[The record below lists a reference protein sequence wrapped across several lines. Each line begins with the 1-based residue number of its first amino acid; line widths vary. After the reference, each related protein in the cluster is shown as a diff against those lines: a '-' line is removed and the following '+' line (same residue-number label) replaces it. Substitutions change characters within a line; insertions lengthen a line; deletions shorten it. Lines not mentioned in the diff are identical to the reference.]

1 MGVFCMFFVYNICW
15 SLSKNCCIFLWL
27 IKLKLAHPKYDIC
40 HQHLKLQKL
49 QDYELLLLVLC
60 VRWLQGPHD
69 HFLRASKEAGK
80 IVCPKLLATE
90 CKFCG
95 KMGHTARFC
104 GEKVDREFQ
113 RRAEFNA
120 KKQKALDAGDWMDVG
135 EVQREHPGFQSPRI
149 SRAKP
154 TCPGAPKASRIVSRF
169 AALEMESESS
179 GDECPE
185 SPAEVVEPTGTSWAA
200 S

>member
-1 MGVFCMFFVYNICW
+1 MNSYCSFCASAGV
-15 SLSKNCCIFLWL
+15 K
-27 IKLKLAHPKYDIC
+27 
-40 HQHLKLQKL
+40 
-49 QDYELLLLVLC
+49 
-60 VRWLQGPHD
+60 GPHD
-69 HFLRASKEAGK
+69 HFLRASKEAGSK
-80 IVCPKLLATE
+80 VVCPKLLATE

-104 GEKVDREFQ
+104 GEKVDREYQ
-113 RRAEFNA
+113 RRADFNA
-120 KKQKALDAGDWMDVG
+120 KKQKALEAGDWMDVG

-179 GDECPE
+179 GDESCGECPE
-185 SPAEVVEPTGTSWAA
+185 SPQEVVEPTGTSWASIVKNPRA
-200 S
+200 PPKLEQEEEALPALVFGKKFTTRWADEE